1 MRKYL
6 SNVEPMT
13 EREREDLDQLAFL
26 EEYRKK
32 QEKKEKKAEA
42 KRLRAEEKAN
52 QKQKRKER
60 RRLWWKKMTGRL

>member
-6 SNVEPMT
+6 SDVEPLT

-32 QEKKEKKAEA
+32 QEKKAEA

-60 RRLWWKKMTGRL
+60 RRFWWKKMTGRL